1 MLSKLR
7 LRSKKGQFEA
17 YDVTISLISCTNLKI
32 SGAAEEAH
40 TDVKLYASF
49 VANNAVIPLTIDG
62 IAGNT
67 HVISKNLIQTH
78 AGEETTAI
86 WGGNQQSC
94 TAAQFSHNVP
104 KNKKKK
110 KQSNDVDILLGLM
123 KGEESCPLAVTTVHI
138 DPSIQDTMLT
148 LPVQAAPH
156 REKRESKSKLFSF
169 MKRKTK
175 GDNQQPYQPVLMK
188 HFDLQL
194 SAQGAKLN
202 VRVQVRGRKGD
213 SSASIMVEEG
223 RHDVHTRGDKL
234 DIGGVFKF
242 WAWMRD
248 LEGCWPS
255 HGCSLRASGD
265 ETDTFVL

>member
-67 HVISKNLIQTH
+67 H
-78 AGEETTAI
+78 
-86 WGGNQQSC
+86 
-94 TAAQFSHNVP
+94 
-104 KNKKKK
+104 
-110 KQSNDVDILLGLM
+110 
-123 KGEESCPLAVTTVHI
+123 
-138 DPSIQDTMLT
+138 DTMLT

-156 REKRESKSKLFSF
+156 TEKRESKSKLFSF

-213 SSASIMVEEG
+213 SSASTMVEEG
-223 RHDVHTRGDKL
+223 RHDVDTRGDKL

-242 WAWMRD
+242 WAWLRD